1 MAFNQNIYFP
11 IFIYYL
17 DGGIWVSYTFG
28 GCWSPLPSSDE
39 NHRSQEVDDPSK
51 ILQIEADVDR
61 LLNVENKAPRLM
73 NLT

>member
-1 MAFNQNIYFP
+1 MFLQLKA
-11 IFIYYL
+11 IFLQFSIRFRRKYNFL
-17 DGGIWVSYTFG
+17 IFG

-51 ILQIEADVDR
+51 ILQIEADVDG
-61 LLNVENKAPRLM
+61 LLNVENKAPKLM